1 MLKMHLFK
9 CVHIK
14 CFNFRNHFGLNL
26 MNIKA
31 KLKMNFFI
39 KKEGNSNKKYPN
51 WCMCFD
57 LKNSILSMYVLGL
70 YQ

>member
-1 MLKMHLFK
+1 
-9 CVHIK
+9 
-14 CFNFRNHFGLNL
+14 

-31 KLKMNFFI
+31 KLKVNFFI

-51 WCMCFD
+51 WCMCFN

>member
-1 MLKMHLFK
+1 
-9 CVHIK
+9 
-14 CFNFRNHFGLNL
+14 

-51 WCMCFD
+51 WCMCFN

-70 YQ
+70 YQQAICGKSKQKNLPSLLIFHCFKVV